1 MPYYFYS
8 GEKLY
13 FNYDRNLNLFWS
25 KKENRI
31 LYESDTTYQIAYDS
45 FFVFHENILP
55 ANIHLYKDFCFPYY
69 YFSDNENESFINK
82 LNIEVI
88 DELKNSRYYD
98 ENRIIRFFGPKKN
111 GKSTIVY
118 YYFGMRRYI
127 PLNEMF
133 YIEDIN
139 NPNKYDSNDPKYI
152 NKDINEKTDEES
164 DIIDKLSDKI
174 INEFQNIKEEKKE
187 NKYFMNIN
195 YSKDYKRTENLDANS
210 DLSLLNDEIFE
221 NLNIF
226 SKAGDEEN
234 HFNEEKL
241 KNIKNI
247 LFTKEFYFTMN
258 DTIGFFRSCY
268 LNHKFLQSEESEDV
282 KMGTLELE
290 FCGLFKSYK
299 VYQFFI
305 TKFKDYYNKKSN
317 ILDIAEFIINFFEKY
332 KTRNIRYYIILDG
345 ITKDLIDQLNIL
357 EGLATKTDICFLVKI
372 FENKGINEKFKNE
385 VINNKKK
392 IDELIIY
399 HDSYCE
405 YDESFDLN
413 EDDKIFILNNFN
425 NNLYYLEM
433 FMNWKNQ
440 NKNKEKEIF
449 LNELEEQIKAE
460 LLNEFSTNE
469 EGKLFFRYLYINVIN
484 NTIKNEN
491 IIKKLNLDYF
501 YIRNNNGKNKLITL
515 PFIENILKKLSET
528 PLKNVI
534 YEDYFFKLE
543 EYIKGGI
550 FEDIIKNEIKK
561 IFYNNVKDKNDYQE
575 INIKRLVDN
584 KIYAF
589 YSREHIEKILKSK
602 KSFTAL
608 KSKLEKE
615 KFTFRDK
622 VTKFLTK

>member
-1 MPYYFYS
+1 M
-8 GEKLY
+8 
-13 FNYDRNLNLFWS
+13 
-25 KKENRI
+25 
-31 LYESDTTYQIAYDS
+31 
-45 FFVFHENILP
+45 
-55 ANIHLYKDFCFPYY
+55 
-69 YFSDNENESFINK
+69 
-82 LNIEVI
+82 
-88 DELKNSRYYD
+88 
-98 ENRIIRFFGPKKN
+98 
-111 GKSTIVY
+111 
-118 YYFGMRRYI
+118 
-127 PLNEMF
+127 
-133 YIEDIN
+133 
-139 NPNKYDSNDPKYI
+139 
-152 NKDINEKTDEES
+152 
-164 DIIDKLSDKI
+164 
-174 INEFQNIKEEKKE
+174 
-187 NKYFMNIN
+187 
-195 YSKDYKRTENLDANS
+195 
-210 DLSLLNDEIFE
+210 
-221 NLNIF
+221 
-226 SKAGDEEN
+226 
-234 HFNEEKL
+234 
-241 KNIKNI
+241 
-247 LFTKEFYFTMN
+247 
-258 DTIGFFRSCY
+258 
-268 LNHKFLQSEESEDV
+268 
-282 KMGTLELE
+282 
-290 FCGLFKSYK
+290 
-299 VYQFFI
+299 
-305 TKFKDYYNKKSN
+305 
-317 ILDIAEFIINFFEKY
+317 
-332 KTRNIRYYIILDG
+332 
-345 ITKDLIDQLNIL
+345 
-357 EGLATKTDICFLVKI
+357 
-372 FENKGINEKFKNE
+372 
-385 VINNKKK
+385 
-392 IDELIIY
+392 IIY

-561 IFYNNVKDKNDYQE
+561 IFYNNVKDENDYQE

-602 KSFTAL
+602 KKL
-608 KSKLEKE
+608 YCSKI
-615 KFTFRDK
+615 
-622 VTKFLTK
+622 